1 MHAVAF
7 AVRRSQQ
14 VVEIFLGYGEFGIQL
29 FGVWCLVFGV
39 FCFSDQ
45 QLFAPLFL

>member
-1 MHAVAF
+1 MRSVAF

-29 FGVWCLVFGV
+29 FGVWCLAFFVLVINSF
-39 FCFSDQ
+39 
-45 QLFAPLFL
+45 FAPLFL